1 MPLGSADKAG
11 MHIQRNNNTEE
22 RLRERA
28 DEVSALMRS
37 IGLRAVQLEPEDL
50 VVPQEPRGFKITD
63 DIFVSHWIPAFNRD
77 FLAQFGIQSILSL
90 DGKVH
95 PRLAPALGV
104 KRIVCVDMPDGKG
117 TSPELIKRLVDTLT
131 DLATEHPRVLVHCNA
146 GQSRSPAVVAAYLTI
161 KHKMA
166 LKEAFERV
174 RRERS
179 PERGV
184 KFWPEVEQA
193 IRDAAEE

>member
-1 MPLGSADKAG
+1 MDRQSDINTPARLQ
-11 MHIQRNNNTEE
+11 QRAEE
-22 RLRERA
+22 I
-28 DEVSALMRS
+28 VQLMRS
-37 IGLRAVQLEPEDL
+37 VGLRPIQFEAEDL
-50 VVPQEPRGFKITD
+50 NDLAVPKEPRGFKITD

-77 FLAQFGIQSILSL
+77 FLAQFGIRSILSL

-131 DLATEHPRVLVHCNA
+131 ELATEHPRVLVHCNA

-179 PERGV
+179 PERRV

-193 IRDAAEE
+193 IREAAEE